1 MKYSYSLLFAAS
13 VLRFI
18 TLAAAKYTND
28 VTLVLAKQNNRFSDL
43 IQNPADIELSL
54 PEEDELLKLIVKND
68 DLYDFTSLLLR
79 VSDVEQAYQL
89 KINDKKL
96 LESDGSANGDT
107 VPEYSWTLQVNQLP
121 KTLLYY
127 ALDENLPIEADLILK
142 SGENLVRRTNIFQLS
157 LVKGDDFALDFKKL
171 NRINKGI
178 KSAFKA
184 KKIIRHVF
192 NAPSKQAPEELAI
205 ICSFFIGLGA
215 FIAMMLQVR
224 SIAESD
230 KKVVT
235 LKKNCGTL
243 SYMAIFLLGVF
254 AAEYSFLQY
263 FLNNLSI
270 FGLLKYAF
278 FSMIPTILAGIKLS
292 KRLF

>member
-1 MKYSYSLLFAAS
+1 MKYSYSLIFAAS
-13 VLRFI
+13 LLRLI
-18 TLAAAKYTND
+18 TFAAAKYTND
-28 VTLVLAKQNNRFSDL
+28 VALVLAKQNNKFPNL
-43 IQNPADIELSL
+43 IQNSAEIELTL

-68 DLYDFTSLLLR
+68 DIYDFTSLLLR
-79 VSDVEQAYQL
+79 VKDVEEAYTL

-96 LESDGSANGDT
+96 LESEGSARDDT
-107 VPEYSWTLQVNQLP
+107 LVYSWTLQVNQLP

-142 SGENLVRRTNIFQLS
+142 SGENLVRRTNIFKLS

-171 NRINKGI
+171 NNINKGI

-184 KKIIRHVF
+184 KEIIKHVF
-192 NAPSKQAPEELAI
+192 NPPSKQAPEELAI

-215 FIAMMLQVR
+215 FIAMMLQVK
-224 SIAESD
+224 SIAESE

-235 LKKNCGTL
+235 LKKKCGTL
-243 SYMAIFLLGVF
+243 SYMSIFLFGVL
-254 AAEYSFLQY
+254 ATEYTFLQY

-278 FSMIPTILAGIKLS
+278 FSMIATILAGIKLS